1 MTNDLRDEPQPLTDL
16 EIDAVSGALSI
27 ADIPQALK
35 KIADAIETGVNFV
48 VRKLE
53 GEFRCC

>member
-1 MTNDLRDEPQPLTDL
+1 MSDLRDTPQPLTEL

-27 ADIPQALK
+27 TDIPKGLK
-35 KIADAIETGVNFV
+35 AISDAIEAGVNFV